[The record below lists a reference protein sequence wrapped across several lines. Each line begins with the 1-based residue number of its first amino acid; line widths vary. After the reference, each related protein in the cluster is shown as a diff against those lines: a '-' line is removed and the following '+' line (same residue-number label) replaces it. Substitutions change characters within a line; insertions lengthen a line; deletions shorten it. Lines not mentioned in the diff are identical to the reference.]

1 MMRRRSNGFTLI
13 EMLVTISMAG
23 ILAAITTASIQPQLQ
38 KRRLIEGSQQIEQI
52 IRKAQQTAI
61 TKARTTYIQ
70 FNLNPVNTYTFVVG
84 DPCRPDTKATPLV
97 DNPAIDRI
105 QSVSTEN
112 LPDGVNIVAP
122 AVAANALN
130 DGVCPA
136 PVAGSQDL
144 NLNIPKPNI
153 LAFDFKGRVMNNNA
167 GNRYIRLQHAV
178 GNFGKYD
185 TFVLTVLG
193 DIGTVQSP

>member
-1 MMRRRSNGFTLI
+1 MMHRRNNGFTLI
-13 EMLVTISMAG
+13 EMLITVSMAG
-23 ILAAITTASIQPQLQ
+23 ILAAMTTASIQPLLQ
-38 KRRLIEGSQQIEQI
+38 KRRLNEGSQQIEQI

-61 TKARTTYIQ
+61 TRARTTYIQ
-70 FNLNPVNTYTFVVG
+70 FAPGNTYTFVVG

-122 AVAANALN
+122 TNAVNAL
-130 DGVCPA
+130 DDKTCPA

-144 NLNIPKPNI
+144 NLNTPKPNI
-153 LAFDFKGRVMNNNA
+153 LAFDFKGRVMNSNA

-178 GNFGKYD
+178 GNFGNYD

-193 DIGTVQSP
+193 DIGTVKPP